1 MVVMNRN
8 QFNMQ
13 LSFIM
18 KYAHQLYRESD
29 VKSFSEAL
37 CLSWA
42 ITRSNLYRKHTKVR
56 GISYHQKKLK
66 ELLCLESCKY
76 RIEDVR
82 EPSNPYDPNAIAV
95 VANAFV
101 GEHTYNL
108 KLGYLSKSIAEVA
121 NKLLKVGGV
130 IHILHSH
137 VTGQEYP
144 KGKLGLNLTYVISTK
159 HR

>member
-1 MVVMNRN
+1 MNRN

-18 KYAHQLYRESD
+18 KYAHKLYRESD

-42 ITRSNLYRKHTKVR
+42 IMRSKVYRKHTKVR
-56 GISYHQKKLK
+56 GISYHQKTLK
-66 ELLCLESCKY
+66 ELLCLESYEYK
-76 RIEDVR
+76 IEAVR

-101 GEHTYNL
+101 GEQTYNL

-121 NKLLKVGGV
+121 NQLIKVGGV
-130 IHILHSH
+130 VHILHSH
-137 VTGQEYP
+137 VTGQEYSR
-144 KGKLGLNLTYVISTK
+144 GNLGLNLTYVISTI